1 MLQFMHSLCFEAL
14 SHVQIL
20 TQSTKDTGHSVKCVH
35 RKVPASAGLLKEK
48 GYIMK
53 KQFNSFNETSQS
65 RRRGVCSVLYTH
77 IQQKYL

>member
-20 TQSTKDTGHSVKCVH
+20 THSTKDTGHSVKCVH
-35 RKVPASAGLLKEK
+35 RKVPTSAGLLKEK

-53 KQFNSFNETSQS
+53 KQFNSFTETSQS
-65 RRRGVCSVLYTH
+65 RRRGVCSVLYSH